1 MVGDS
6 SSRTLEVES
15 GGEVEVLFG
24 VEEGLLEFADVFEG
38 SVDAVFGL
46 DDGSRLLVLL
56 GVLRSRSGLAWRW
69 SGLSRARWRWYPA
82 LTLLLYLKI
91 SVKGWACTNRTD

>member
-1 MVGDS
+1 MVGGT

-15 GGEVEVLFG
+15 GGEGDLLFG

-38 SVDAVFGL
+38 SVDAIFGL

-69 SGLSRARWRWYPA
+69 SGLSRARWRRYPA
-82 LTLLLYLKI
+82 LTLLLCLSF
-91 SVKGWACTNRTD
+91 SVKG